1 MVFIFNVRSNIVV
14 LYVRAITT
22 SARKEPHLF
31 YKQYWLHPFKTLLF
45 VIKIINISRKG
56 KKQQYF
62 VNFLFLSMPH
72 ITQCHINEFLP
83 LFVCIACRF
92 VADRGRT
99 HSTQLHLISE
109 HSPFLL
115 SSESCAFILNSFTII
130 ISLLGRIR
138 GDSIKFSCHLRSG
151 QCCRQYQQS
160 SN

>member
-1 MVFIFNVRSNIVV
+1 MWLCFGYEMMMGFDKSEICWLSTWFSFSMHVRNIVV
-14 LYVRAITT
+14 SYVRAITT
-22 SARKEPHLF
+22 SARKKPHLF

-83 LFVCIACRF
+83 LFMCVACRF

-99 HSTQLHLISE
+99 HSIQLHLISE
-109 HSPFLL
+109 HSPFSL
-115 SSESCAFILNSFTII
+115 STESCAFIPNSFAVIV
-130 ISLLGRIR
+130 S
-138 GDSIKFSCHLRSG
+138 
-151 QCCRQYQQS
+151 
-160 SN
+160 